1 MNGNAT
7 TIFFPEEE
15 IKTDSTF
22 TKKRIGMNR
31 LFASDLRID
40 IDSSEITGITY
51 IEKPD
56 GVFYPLDDLK
66 KEELFIQGFEWK
78 NALRPKSVA
87 AILEDKDN

>member
-31 LFASDLRID
+31 LYASDLRID
-40 IDSSEITGITY
+40 IDSSEISGITY

-56 GVFYPLDDLK
+56 GVFYPLDKLK
-66 KEELFIQGFEWK
+66 KEEQFVQGFDWK
-78 NALRPKSVA
+78 DALRPKSLE
-87 AILEDKDN
+87 AIFEGE